1 MTCCN
6 QRRAQLAS
14 RPARAA
20 SRAVTTSR
28 SPAPPAAGQ
37 PSAPPP
43 GTSGGASGT
52 DGAQV
57 QLRFTGSRRVRIEGV
72 ISGRIYRASPAAP
85 LLTAHQEDVRSLL
98 RTGYFVRH

>member
-1 MTCCN
+1 MACCN

-14 RPARAA
+14 GPARAA
-20 SRAVTTSR
+20 SRAATTSR

-37 PSAPPP
+37 PGAPP
-43 GTSGGASGT
+43 GTGAGGSGPGGAE
-52 DGAQV
+52 V
-57 QLRFTGSRRVRIEGV
+57 QLRFTGARPVRVEGV

-85 LLTAHQEDVRSLL
+85 LLTARQEDVRSLL